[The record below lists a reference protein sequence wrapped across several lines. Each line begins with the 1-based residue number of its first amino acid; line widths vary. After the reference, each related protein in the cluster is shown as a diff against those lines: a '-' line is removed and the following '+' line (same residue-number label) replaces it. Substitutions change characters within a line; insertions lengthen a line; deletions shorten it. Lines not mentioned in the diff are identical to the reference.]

1 MTQAAEW
8 QKDLRDAMADAR
20 ATQGFVHTLSRCR
33 ARPSLTLLEIAW
45 RWAIGI
51 PVLVVLYFEGT
62 RILAATTFAGTGI
75 DSITFTDPMGA
86 VVALSNA
93 IDRLWQPVMS
103 VAVWLGPLLALAWV
117 VVSSVGRTMVLR
129 RMTTL
134 PANARTGTVM
144 LLQMVR
150 ILALGGSLAVW
161 FSALR
166 LASRRA
172 IWAPLLAGGEPNL
185 VLYFAIAIV
194 ASLGLFTLWG
204 VVSWIFAA
212 APLLASLE
220 GLGFAASLRAA
231 ATRRELRGPMV
242 EINLVMGI
250 VKIALVVLA
259 MVFSATPLPF
269 ENVATPTF
277 MHWWYA
283 AVTVWF
289 FVASDF
295 FHVARLMQYVD
306 YARPE
311 NEDKSSAR
319 I

>member
-1 MTQAAEW
+1 
-8 QKDLRDAMADAR
+8 
-20 ATQGFVHTLSRCR
+20 VHTLSRCR
-33 ARPSLTLLEIAW
+33 QRPSLTLLEIAW
-45 RWAIGI
+45 RWAFGI
-51 PVLVVLYFEGT
+51 PTLAVVYFEGA
-62 RILAATTFAGTGI
+62 RILAATSFAGTGI

-86 VVALSNA
+86 AVALSNG
-93 IDRLWQPVMS
+93 ISRLWQPMVS
-103 VAVWLGPLLALAWV
+103 VAVWLAPVLALVWV
-117 VVSSVGRTMVLR
+117 VVSSVGRTLVLR
-129 RMTTL
+129 RMVAL
-134 PANARTGTVM
+134 PANARTGTVI
-144 LLQMVR
+144 LLQLVKL
-150 ILALGGSLAVW
+150 LALGGSLAVW
-161 FSALR
+161 FGALR
-166 LASRRA
+166 LASREA

-269 ENVATPTF
+269 ESVATPEF

-289 FVASDF
+289 FAASDF

-311 NEDKSSAR
+311 KQKLTTDQRPKNTDFHG
-319 I
+319 